1 MVDFPF
7 ELKTFVDFE
16 VKFMVVNFVTQLHT
30 DLLYFSLFIIL
41 SDFFFVLFL
50 LEN

>member
-16 VKFMVVNFVTQLHT
+16 VKFMVVNFIAQLHT
-30 DLLYFSLFIIL
+30 VSFYYSLG
-41 SDFFFVLFL
+41 SFFVLFL
-50 LEN
+50 LED